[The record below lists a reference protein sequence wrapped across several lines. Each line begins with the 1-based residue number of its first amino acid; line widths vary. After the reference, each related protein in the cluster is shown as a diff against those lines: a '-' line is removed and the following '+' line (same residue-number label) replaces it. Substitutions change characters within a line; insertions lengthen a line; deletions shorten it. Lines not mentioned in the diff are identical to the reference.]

1 MALFGHRRTFARE
14 HNIEMTMERID
25 DELLL
30 NLSAAVR
37 GKGINATVAESF
49 IPRMVAE
56 IIHLRRENAL
66 RGNLTPG

>member
-1 MALFGHRRTFARE
+1 
-14 HNIEMTMERID
+14 MERID